1 MRSRPDPRSASG
13 TCPGIEESLE
23 GSCELLPDRSEAAVN
38 AVGTRLDVVEE
49 RRPVAKPD
57 QLGEIEMTTTGN
69 LPELVSRKEWL
80 VARMELLLKEKE
92 LTRARDR
99 VNADRRRLPMVR
111 IDKP

>member
-1 MRSRPDPRSASG
+1 
-13 TCPGIEESLE
+13 
-23 GSCELLPDRSEAAVN
+23 
-38 AVGTRLDVVEE
+38 
-49 RRPVAKPD
+49 
-57 QLGEIEMTTTGN
+57 MTTTGN